1 MSVNSGNQKFILNR
15 RRFLRGLGACMAL
28 PAMESL
34 LSRSSFASVTAEKAL
49 AASPTGA
56 PLRMAFMYFPNGAVQ
71 DTWWPKGGEGE
82 GKDFEF
88 SKTMKPLEVLRE
100 KVQVI
105 SGLDHVNATAG
116 KDGAGD

>member
-1 MSVNSGNQKFILNR
+1 MSMNSANQKFILNR

-34 LSRSSFASVTAEKAL
+34 LFRSSFASITAENSL

-71 DTWWPKGGEGE
+71 DTWWPKGEA

-88 SKTMKPLEVLRE
+88 GQTHTPLENVRE
-100 KVQVI
+100 RVQI
-105 SGLDHVNATAG
+105 FSGL
-116 KDGAGD
+116 